1 MDARTASAAA
11 LNRRSGTFVAVWI
24 LSLSTVGIRQT
35 LPYASL
41 RPVRPLWCSGKPKHL
56 AEGTQ
61 PLW

>member
-11 LNRRSGTFVAVWI
+11 LNMRFSTFDAVWI

-41 RPVRPLWCSGKPKHL
+41 RPVRPLW
-56 AEGTQ
+56 
-61 PLW
+61 